1 MALVLSESLLE
12 ALSLIGAVPGLQEKE
27 ELQLVPAQAKAL
39 GKHLAQAWLE
49 IPERL
54 ASLRLRLNEGILRTS
69 SVEQVQSPG

>member
-1 MALVLSESLLE
+1 MLSESLFG
-12 ALSLIGAVPGLQEKE
+12 ALSLIEAVPGLQEKE
-27 ELQLVPAQAKAL
+27 ELQLAVAQAKVL
-39 GKHLAQAWLE
+39 GKHLAPAWLK